1 MLRTFMAITMPRAAA
16 AGIMMLAQAGAHA
29 AAAAG
34 PNLAGTYRCG
44 PDAKAC
50 QWSGSTFTVTQTANN
65 LDIKNEK
72 NEAGTA
78 TLTSNISI
86 SAGPPWNML
95 GVVSGDTRTIDWSN
109 GTQWR
114 KQ

>member
-1 MLRTFMAITMPRAAA
+1 MLKAFVSVSTLVAAVA
-16 AGIMMLAQAGAHA
+16 VSGLAQAAQA
-29 AAAAG
+29 
-34 PNLAGTYRCG
+34 PSLAGTYRCG

-50 QWSGSTFTVTQTANN
+50 EWTGNTLTVTQTGNN
-65 LDIKNEK
+65 LDIKTDK
-72 NEAGTA
+72 GDVGTA
-78 TLTSNISI
+78 TVTSNISI

-95 GVVSGDTRTIDWSN
+95 GTISGDTRTIDWSN

>member
-1 MLRTFMAITMPRAAA
+1 MPKKLLVLSAPLIAVA
-16 AGIMMLAQAGAHA
+16 LLGHAQAAQA
-29 AAAAG
+29 

-65 LDIKNEK
+65 LEIKNEK

-78 TLTSNISI
+78 QVTSNISI

-95 GVVSGDTRTIDWSN
+95 GVISADARTIDWSN